1 MQRLG
6 KDRLNDMSD
15 VVFAFVDRVKQVR
28 AFELR
33 VVPRGVDMLIFFR
46 IPNRRPFYLAA
57 MMPFVL
63 GQHHAAV
70 HIETIDVKRL
80 VKRMQNRRIVGIE
93 KILRV
98 ELPVVM
104 DNLTVH
110 SKVLYGPG
118 L

>member
-1 MQRLG
+1 
-6 KDRLNDMSD
+6 
-15 VVFAFVDRVKQVR
+15 
-28 AFELR
+28 
-33 VVPRGVDMLIFFR
+33 MLIFFR

-63 GQHHAAV
+63 GQHHDAAV